1 MSEVSFYMYL
11 KRMGSAGSCLLHVP
25 VCVVV
30 ENNRYKSVILDMTH
44 IVSLDFSAVHVS
56 QPPDWRRRVLLCH

>member
-1 MSEVSFYMYL
+1 M
-11 KRMGSAGSCLLHVP
+11 P